1 MVVGG
6 IGNEIEVFEL
16 ERWAIRGR
24 WTVGGTGNGMEVV
37 GWEGWSL

>member
-1 MVVGG
+1 MVVVG

-16 ERWAIRGR
+16 EGWAIRGR

-37 GWEGWSL
+37 GWEG